1 MLHTKCRFI
10 CPSGFREEE
19 LKKKMTN
26 QKQELLWW
34 SYLLTGRD
42 EVSNLYRGPSI
53 DASYY
58 VPVNLAKQFQRRF
71 F

>member
-26 QKQELLWW
+26 QKQELPVVVIFVNG
-34 SYLLTGRD
+34 SGRS
-42 EVSNLYRGPSI
+42 EQSL
-53 DASYY
+53 
-58 VPVNLAKQFQRRF
+58 
-71 F
+71 